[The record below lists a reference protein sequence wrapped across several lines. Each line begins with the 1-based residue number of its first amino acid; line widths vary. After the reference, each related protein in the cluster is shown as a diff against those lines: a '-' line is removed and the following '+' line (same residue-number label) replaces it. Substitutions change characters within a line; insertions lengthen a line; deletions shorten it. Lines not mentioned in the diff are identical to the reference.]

1 MKIAFCGSDDENR
14 KSIIKSFT
22 FQWPMY
28 ATPANN
34 IFDDVSWPEDA
45 HEDLNES
52 RSKLNDIEQSLFTKL
67 IFFEKQLEK
76 YKDVGHIVY
85 NGCAIDILVNSLLLC
100 EEGLVSEEFVEKV
113 IYHNKKILRELDV
126 VYFVP
131 NRTLTEESLHDDLR
145 LEGVYWNF
153 YENFQTEFD
162 TSPFFDHQNCA
173 SILLLETDSPINEIK
188 MLLDKNGNLEGT
200 SQGGT
205 DGDLIDTNKLQ
216 RALKGNPQLLEAA
229 IESLKGSGPTNMGSI
244 RF

>member
-52 RSKLNDIEQSLFTKL
+52 KSKLNDIEQSLFTKL

-131 NRTLTEESLHDDLR
+131 NRTLTEESLHDDLC

-216 RALKGNPQLLEAA
+216 RALKGNPQLLEAV

>member
-52 RSKLNDIEQSLFTKL
+52 KSKLNDIEQSLFTKL

>member
-52 RSKLNDIEQSLFTKL
+52 KSKLNDIEQSLFTKL

-131 NRTLTEESLHDDLR
+131 NRTLTEESLHDDLC